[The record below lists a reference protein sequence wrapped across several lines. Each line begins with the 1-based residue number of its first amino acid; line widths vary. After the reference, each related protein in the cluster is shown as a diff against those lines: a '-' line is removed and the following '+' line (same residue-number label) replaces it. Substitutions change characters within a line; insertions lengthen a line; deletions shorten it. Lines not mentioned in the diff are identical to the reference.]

1 MMWTTSRTILPG
13 LLLVT
18 IITDVQSDSQVSQD
32 PDLHITEDQDI
43 SLKCTHT
50 ISNYDLLVWYK
61 QFPGLGLEICSY
73 GVSSPTNLYSRY
85 SMTMERSTLSTQL
98 HIKNVKGE
106 DTAVYY
112 CAVSGSGWGKLIF
125 GSGTQLQVNPQTD
138 RTSPSVYQLTSYKPT
153 ESLPNTVCL
162 VTDFPSPNKTLD
174 VDKQEIEL
182 NDIAVLDKSSSDVW
196 RYSAVIW
203 DQDNPSKDLSCAV
216 KYDGETVHPDTII
229 DETTDTCS
237 SLSVTKRFHT
247 NPSMN
252 TLSTSV
258 LGLRILTA
266 KAVVFNLMINL
277 RLWSS

>member
-1 MMWTTSRTILPG
+1 MSTWNMLFFKAIIIFSLCSSCTCNIVQIARQDGVAGEDVNLSCDHAAITS
-13 LLLVT
+13 
-18 IITDVQSDSQVSQD
+18 SDYI
-32 PDLHITEDQDI
+32 H
-43 SLKCTHT
+43 
-50 ISNYDLLVWYK
+50 WYRV
-61 QFPGLGLEICSY
+61 FPGQGPVFLISGFRDNELEDYKITF
-73 GVSSPTNLYSRY
+73 GKDRKSSI
-85 SMTMERSTLSTQL
+85 LS
-98 HIKNVKGE
+98 IRDVKPE
-106 DTAVYY
+106 DSAVYL
-112 CAVSGSGWGKLIF
+112 CAQSCGSNEKRIF
-125 GSGTQLQVNPQTD
+125 GRGTRLSVTPKTD

>member
-1 MMWTTSRTILPG
+1 MFRFSATFIFLLCSSCASDIIQAPKLETLAGEDFSLRCDHASLPTSDYILWYRLFPG
-13 LLLVT
+13 EGPVFLLRGYSET
-18 IITDVQSDSQVSQD
+18 ES
-32 PDLHITEDQDI
+32 PDHKLRLTFNEGKKSSVLHIRDVKPEDSAVYLCAQI
-43 SLKCTHT
+43 PY
-50 ISNYDLLVWYK
+50 SNYNKYV
-61 QFPGLGLEICSY
+61 
-73 GVSSPTNLYSRY
+73 
-85 SMTMERSTLSTQL
+85 
-98 HIKNVKGE
+98 
-106 DTAVYY
+106 
-112 CAVSGSGWGKLIF
+112 F
-125 GSGTQLQVNPQTD
+125 GAGTQLTIIPKTD